1 MNSSRNS
8 SSAKSSSAKSSS
20 AKSSSAK
27 SSSAKSSSANSS
39 SANSSSA
46 NSSSAKSSSGK
57 NILRTRKSKSKHRPN
72 KTRKYEEIAR
82 QRRSFRFTEK
92 EIDELKRKLRYI
104 GFDDDSEIKSYVD
117 ELGSAAHVFSGDNF
131 KQLLAQIDAFGNE
144 HDGTITFKK
153 WLKNEYSKIA

>member
-1 MNSSRNS
+1 MNSSRNSSSGKSSSGNS

-20 AKSSSAK
+20 GKSSSAK
-27 SSSAKSSSANSS
+27 SYSAKTSSAKT
-39 SANSSSA
+39 
-46 NSSSAKSSSGK
+46 SSGK
-57 NILRTRKSKSKHRPN
+57 NKLSTRKSKRKHPRN
-72 KTRKYEEIAR
+72 KTRKYEEINRR
-82 QRRSFRFTEK
+82 QRSVRFTEK
-92 EIDELKRKLRYI
+92 EIDELKLKLRYI

-131 KQLLAQIDAFGNE
+131 EQLLAQIDAFGNE

>member
-8 SSAKSSSAKSSS
+8 SSGKSSSGKSSS
-20 AKSSSAK
+20 GKT
-27 SSSAKSSSANSS
+27 
-39 SANSSSA
+39 
-46 NSSSAKSSSGK
+46 SSAKSSSG
-57 NILRTRKSKSKHRPN
+57 NSSRTESLIRRNSTRKHRKHRRN
-72 KTRKYEEIAR
+72 KTLRYGEINR

-131 KQLLAQIDAFGNE
+131 EQLLTQIDAFGNE

>member
-8 SSAKSSSAKSSS
+8 SSGKSSSGKSSSGKSSSAKSSR
-20 AKSSSAK
+20 K
-27 SSSAKSSSANSS
+27 
-39 SANSSSA
+39 
-46 NSSSAKSSSGK
+46 K
-57 NILRTRKSKSKHRPN
+57 NILSTRKSKRKHRRN
-72 KTRKYEEIAR
+72 KTRKYEEINRR
-82 QRRSFRFTEK
+82 QRSVRFTEK

-117 ELGSAAHVFSGDNF
+117 ELGSAAHVFSGHNF

>member
-8 SSAKSSSAKSSS
+8 SSGKSSSAKSYSAKTSS
-20 AKSSSAK
+20 AKSS
-27 SSSAKSSSANSS
+27 
-39 SANSSSA
+39 
-46 NSSSAKSSSGK
+46 
-57 NILRTRKSKSKHRPN
+57 RKSKRKHRRN
-72 KTRKYEEIAR
+72 KTRKYEEINRR
-82 QRRSFRFTEK
+82 QRSRFTEK
-92 EIDELKRKLRYI
+92 EIDELKLKLRYI

-131 KQLLAQIDAFGNE
+131 EQLLAQIDAFGNE

>member
-8 SSAKSSSAKSSS
+8 SSGKSSSAKTSS
-20 AKSSSAK
+20 AKSY
-27 SSSAKSSSANSS
+27 
-39 SANSSSA
+39 
-46 NSSSAKSSSGK
+46 SGK
-57 NILRTRKSKSKHRPN
+57 NKLSTRKSKRKHRRN
-72 KTRKYEEIAR
+72 KTRKYEEINRR
-82 QRRSFRFTEK
+82 QRSRFTEK
-92 EIDELKRKLRYI
+92 EIDELKLKLRYI

-131 KQLLAQIDAFGNE
+131 EQLLAQIDAFGNE